1 MTRMTI
7 HADCGNASKKLLLR
21 DLNIA
26 FAQGDVE
33 GILDHFVDGI
43 RWQVIG
49 DADLRGKEAVRSTLE
64 AMKDVVRSELVIL
77 SVITHGAEGV
87 VNGVITTEQGGSFA
101 FCDVYRISSSSS
113 KEIKSMMSYVIDLD
127 NGG

>member
-21 DLNIA
+21 NLNIA

-33 GILDHFVDGI
+33 GILGHFADDI

-49 DADLRGKEAVRSTLE
+49 EAGM
-64 AMKDVVRSELVIL
+64 A
-77 SVITHGAEGV
+77 AEKQ
-87 VNGVITTEQGGSFA
+87 EQFPTA
-101 FCDVYRISSSSS
+101 
-113 KEIKSMMSYVIDLD
+113 
-127 NGG
+127 